1 MLQVKNLTITH
12 RKDLR
17 MILRD
22 FTWALGPGDKAVVIG
37 EEGNGKST
45 FLKLLFNPEL
55 VADYVE
61 YSGEILRDRM
71 KMGYLYQE
79 LSPAHKAM
87 SVAQFF
93 QESPLFYDCDWGELA
108 RIGARLGLP
117 VELFYSEQ
125 PVASLS
131 GGEAVKMQLARIL
144 MEQPDVL
151 LLDEPSND
159 LDIETLEW
167 LENFINTCKMP
178 VLFVSHDE
186 TLIERTANVI
196 LHFEQLRRKTLP
208 RATVARIPY
217 REYVDRRL
225 ANMDHQSQVAKKER
239 EEYARQQERFM
250 RIQQKVEHQQ
260 ATISRQNPHG
270 GQLLKKKM
278 HAVKAMERRFDR
290 GFETMTEFPDT
301 EDAIALKWPV
311 GVDFPNGKKVLDT
324 CISARRMS
332 DAMGRD
338 FPSDIALSVT
348 GPEKVCI
355 IGKNGV
361 GKTTFLRMIAGEL
374 QNQGGI
380 KAAYMPQNYEE
391 SLDLLATP
399 VDFLARVGDKADIS
413 RVRTFLGSLKYT
425 PEEMSHPAGALS
437 GGQKAKLF
445 FAKMILDGCNV
456 LVLDEPTRNFSPL
469 SGPVIRQLLADYPGA
484 IISVSHDRKY
494 ICEVCDKI
502 YRLDEGG
509 LHIQDEK

>member
-1 MLQVKNLTITH
+1 MLQVKNLTIRH

-17 MILRD
+17 TILQD
-22 FTWALGPGDKAVVIG
+22 FTWALNPGDKAVVIG

-61 YSGEILRDRM
+61 YTGEIIRDHM

-79 LSPAHKAM
+79 LTPAYKAM
-87 SVAQFF
+87 TVAQFF

-108 RIGARLGLP
+108 RISARLGLP

-125 PVASLS
+125 VIASLS
-131 GGEAVKMQLARIL
+131 GGETVKMQLARIL

-167 LENFINTCKMP
+167 LENFINTCRLP

-208 RATVARIPY
+208 KATVARISY
-217 REYVDRRL
+217 RDYVDHRL
-225 ANMDHQSQVAKKER
+225 ANMEHQSQVAKKER
-239 EEYARQQERFM
+239 EEYARQQERFK
-250 RIQQKVEHQQ
+250 RIQQKVEYQQ
-260 ATISRQNPHG
+260 SVITRQNPHG

-290 GFETMTEFPDT
+290 EYENMTEFPDN
-301 EDAIALKWPV
+301 EDAIALKWPP

-324 CISARRMS
+324 CISAGQMS
-332 DAMGRD
+332 AAMGRD
-338 FPSDIALSVT
+338 FPSDIALAIT
-348 GPEKVCI
+348 GPQKVCI

-361 GKTTFLRMIAGEL
+361 GKTTFLRMIAKEL
-374 QNQGGI
+374 QQQSGI
-380 KAAYMPQNYEE
+380 KAAYMPQDYEE
-391 SLDLLATP
+391 SLELSATP
-399 VDFLARVGDKADIS
+399 VDFLTKTGDKAEIS
-413 RVRTFLGSLKYT
+413 RIRTFLGSLKYT

-469 SGPVIRQLLADYPGA
+469 SGPVIRELLSGYPGA

-494 ICEVCDKI
+494 IFEVCHKV
-502 YRLDEGG
+502 YRLEDGG
-509 LHIQDEK
+509 LIDQQ